1 MNIILISNNL
11 AKPRTLSGFH
21 VMALLVAFVALSSLI
36 TVVLISEKNNIKR
49 KVVEVMSPAQLEKSI
64 NSSQMHLDA
73 YAKQIGELQARI
85 MRLDAQNKRLVKL
98 AGVETDKKVAKKAKD
113 IDLKSIDTFSALG
126 VGGPLVNPTPITEP
140 DLKAAI
146 AELATA
152 VGHRD
157 EYMNFVEADVLQSS
171 VLKEMLPNVNP
182 VASAYHSSSYG
193 WRIDPIRG
201 SKAFHEGLDFP
212 APSGTKIFAAGDG
225 IVTSSERTHD
235 YGNLVKVNHGSG
247 LETRYAHASKRLV
260 KNGDRVFKGQVIALV
275 GSTGRSTGPH
285 LHYEIRL
292 NGSALDPR
300 KYIRN

>member
-1 MNIILISNNL
+1 MNIILVPNNL

-21 VMALLVAFVALSSLI
+21 VRLILVGFVVLAGLI
-36 TVVLISEKNNIKR
+36 TAVLVSEKNSIKR
-49 KVVEVMSPAQLEKSI
+49 QAAQLEKSI
-64 NSSQMHLDA
+64 NLSQMNLDA

-98 AGVETDKKVAKKAKD
+98 AGVETDKKVAKN
-113 IDLKSIDTFSALG
+113 IDLKPAETLNALG
-126 VGGPLVNPTPITEP
+126 VGGPLINLAPMTEP
-140 DLKAAI
+140 DLQAAI

-171 VLKEMLPNVNP
+171 VLKEMLPNITP
-182 VASAYHSSSYG
+182 VSSAYRSSGYG

-201 SKAFHEGLDFP
+201 GKAFHEGLDFS
-212 APSGTKIFAAGDG
+212 AVRGASIYAAGDG
-225 IVTSSERTHD
+225 IVTTSERTHN

-247 LETRYAHASKRLV
+247 LETRYAHASKLLV
-260 KNGDRVFKGQVIALV
+260 KKGERVVKGQVIALV

-292 NGSALDPR
+292 NGSPLNPR
-300 KYIRN
+300 KYLRN

>member
-1 MNIILISNNL
+1 MNIILVSNNL

-21 VMALLVAFVALSSLI
+21 VIAILVGFVALASLI
-36 TVVLISEKNNIKR
+36 TAVLISEKNNIKR

-64 NSSQMHLDA
+64 KSSQMHLDA

-98 AGVETDKKVAKKAKD
+98 AGVGTDKKVAKKAKD
-113 IDLKSIDTFSALG
+113 IDLKPIDTFNALG
-126 VGGPLVNPTPITEP
+126 VGGPLVNPTPMTEP

-146 AELATA
+146 AELANA

-201 SKAFHEGLDFP
+201 IKAFHEGLDFP

-225 IVTSSERTHD
+225 IVTTSERTHD
-235 YGNLVKVNHGSG
+235 YGNLIKVNHGSG
-247 LETRYAHASKRLV
+247 LETRYAHTLKRLV
-260 KNGDRVFKGQVIALV
+260 KNGERVFKGQVIALV

-292 NGSALDPR
+292 NGSPLDPR

>member
-1 MNIILISNNL
+1 MNIILVSNNL
-11 AKPRTLSGFH
+11 VKPRTLSGFH
-21 VMALLVAFVALSSLI
+21 VMALLVSFVALASLI
-36 TVVLISEKNNIKR
+36 TAVLIPEKNNIKR

-64 NSSQMHLDA
+64 KSSQMHLDA

-98 AGVETDKKVAKKAKD
+98 AGVGTDKKVAKKAKY
-113 IDLKSIDTFSALG
+113 IDLKPIDTFNALG
-126 VGGPLVNPTPITEP
+126 LGGPLVNPMPMTEP

-146 AELATA
+146 AELAIA

-225 IVTSSERTHD
+225 IVTTSERTHD
-235 YGNLVKVNHGSG
+235 YGNLIKVNHGSG
-247 LETRYAHASKRLV
+247 LETRYAHALKRLV
-260 KNGDRVFKGQVIALV
+260 KNGERVFKGQVIALV

-292 NGSALDPR
+292 NGSPLDPR

>member
-1 MNIILISNNL
+1 MNIILVSNNL

-21 VMALLVAFVALSSLI
+21 VMALLVGFVALASLI
-36 TVVLISEKNNIKR
+36 TAVLISEKNNIKR
-49 KVVEVMSPAQLEKSI
+49 KAVEVMSPAQLEKSI

-113 IDLKSIDTFSALG
+113 IDLKPVDIFSALG
-126 VGGPLVNPTPITEP
+126 VGGPLVNPTPMTEP

-182 VASAYHSSSYG
+182 VASAYRSSSYG

-212 APSGTKIFAAGDG
+212 AASGTKIFAAGDG
-225 IVTSSERTHD
+225 IVTASERTND

-260 KNGDRVFKGQVIALV
+260 KNGERVVKGQVIALV

-292 NGSALDPR
+292 NGSPLDPR